1 MAGISSKAAGGTE
14 NKYKYNGKEL
24 QHREYSDGNG
34 IELYDFGA
42 RMQDPQLG
50 RWNGV
55 DPLAEQM
62 RRFSPYNYAL
72 DNPER
77 FIDKDGMEAQSA
89 NWPDDI
95 AGSIYNHSSTFE
107 GGLTVTTVGG
117 DIGWRWQLQ
126 GIWWRG

>member
-1 MAGISSKAAGGTE
+1 
-14 NKYKYNGKEL
+14 
-24 QHREYSDGNG
+24 
-34 IELYDFGA
+34 
-42 RMQDPQLG
+42 
-50 RWNGV
+50 
-55 DPLAEQM
+55 M

-107 GGLTVTTVGG
+107 GGLTVTTVDG
-117 DIGWRWQLQ
+117 DISGGGSSQKS
-126 GIWWRG
+126 GGGSKKPTVKK